1 MTKTEKRNA
10 ITSALCKHIT
20 KHYPEL
26 EIGESEDGRLE
37 IYNQELSV
45 DDSIEYHRSR
55 FSFCTLNW
63 ADENMK
69 RVELELQAFVDSL
82 TKQYEIQ

>member
-1 MTKTEKRNA
+1 MTKTEKIKS

-26 EIGESEDGRLE
+26 EIGESEGGRLE
-37 IYNQELSV
+37 IYNPELSV
-45 DDSIEYHRSR
+45 DDGIEYHRSR

-63 ADENMK
+63 ADDNMK
-69 RVELELQAFVDSL
+69 RIEVELQAFVDSL
-82 TKQYEIQ
+82 TKQYGI